1 MADKVLNYFNDD
13 LANLVYHRTYSR
25 WNEAEQRRET
35 WPETVDR
42 LVDFYGKVAK
52 GALELSEYKMIREAI
67 LNHKA
72 YPSMRLLWSAGES
85 VEKNNVAAY
94 NCAYH
99 PICRID
105 SFATTLMILLG
116 GTGVGYSVEH
126 KYIDELPVIQPRKK
140 DSGVITVIF
149 EDSKKGWAFGFN
161 EVLQRMWEGYDVN
174 WDLSKIRPRGAVL
187 KTSGGRASGP
197 EPLNDLLKFAK
208 RLIESH
214 RGRKLSPLNAHD
226 LMCQIATSVVV
237 GGSRRSAMIS
247 LSDLEDQKMARC
259 KSGAFWESPDT
270 IARGMANN
278 SAVYTEKP
286 TSLEFLREWTT
297 LAESGTGE
305 RGIYSRIGA
314 LNTLPARRKKNYE
327 WGTNPCA
334 EITLRGRNLDDPTGE
349 DIGGQFCNLTTVI
362 VRSDDTLDSLKE
374 KVRIATI
381 MGTIQSCL
389 THFPELDEL
398 SSGSWTKNTEEERL
412 LGVSITGQQD
422 APHLMTAENLK
433 ELRKVAVATNE
444 EYASRLRIP
453 KSASVTTTKPEG
465 TASIISSSASGQHCR
480 FAPFYI
486 RRVRISGTDPLYKM
500 MRDQGVKFYPE
511 VGMTEQDATIW
522 VCEFPV
528 KSPDGAVCADQM
540 TAIQQLQYWLRV
552 KKNYAEHSVSA
563 TIYVKED
570 EWMTVGNWV
579 YEHFDQITGL
589 SFLPYSDHIF
599 QLAPMEEIT
608 ESKYY
613 EMLDQVVEI
622 DYSKLAEYERED
634 MTTGAQQLACVA
646 GQCEI

>member
-1 MADKVLNYFNDD
+1 
-13 LANLVYHRTYSR
+13 
-25 WNEAEQRRET
+25 
-35 WPETVDR
+35 
-42 LVDFYGKVAK
+42 
-52 GALELSEYKMIREAI
+52 
-67 LNHKA
+67 
-72 YPSMRLLWSAGES
+72 
-85 VEKNNVAAY
+85 
-94 NCAYH
+94 
-99 PICRID
+99 
-105 SFATTLMILLG
+105 
-116 GTGVGYSVEH
+116 
-126 KYIDELPVIQPRKK
+126 
-140 DSGVITVIF
+140 
-149 EDSKKGWAFGFN
+149 
-161 EVLQRMWEGYDVN
+161 
-174 WDLSKIRPRGAVL
+174 
-187 KTSGGRASGP
+187 
-197 EPLNDLLKFAK
+197 
-208 RLIESH
+208 
-214 RGRKLSPLNAHD
+214 
-226 LMCQIATSVVV
+226 
-237 GGSRRSAMIS
+237 
-247 LSDLEDQKMARC
+247 
-259 KSGAFWESPDT
+259 
-270 IARGMANN
+270 MANN

-305 RGIYSRIGA
+305 RGIYSRVGA
-314 LNTLPARRKKNYE
+314 LNTLPARRKKNFE

-334 EITLRGRNLDDPTGE
+334 EITLRGRNLEDE
-349 DIGGQFCNLTTVI
+349 NDIGGQFCNLTTVI

-433 ELRKVAVATNE
+433 ELRKVSVATNE

-500 MRDQGVKFYPE
+500 MKDQGVKFHPE

-528 KSPDGAVCADQM
+528 KSPEGAVCADQM